1 MDPIAAVIA
10 LDAMRDHAHSA
21 LPDARVVPEPPPR
34 DSRVRSSVAA
44 FLRASARR
52 RVRLAER
59 IDPCAGRVEPVV
71 G

>member
-1 MDPIAAVIA
+1 MDPIGAHFAIK
-10 LDAMRDHAHSA
+10 AMRDHAHSA
-21 LPDARVVPEPPPR
+21 LPHAPVRPDPPPR
-34 DSRVRSSVAA
+34 DSRVRSSLAA

-59 IDPCAGRVEPVV
+59 LDPCAGRAEPVA